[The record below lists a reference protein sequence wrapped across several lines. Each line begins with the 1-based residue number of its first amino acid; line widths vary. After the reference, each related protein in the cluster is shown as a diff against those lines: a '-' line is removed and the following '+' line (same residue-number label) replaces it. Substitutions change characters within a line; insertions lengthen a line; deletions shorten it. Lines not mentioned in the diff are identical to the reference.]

1 MGFVRRYS
9 QASSSSSSQQVTT
22 TTPLEY
28 FSLVVKGKKDNPEI
42 LTEELRKLVESKTQV
57 GRWKRPWISGPGG
70 SRSALVLLAS
80 KDMAKCLESR
90 DFMST
95 FLEAL
100 GPPGEPQ
107 GSATVDV
114 LTGLTDGLQ
123 PETLGARPR
132 SGLSV
137 LYGPQSILPR
147 LWEQEEDTTASAGAP
162 TTTDRAASVSVA
174 PAYPGQP
181 FHSHVTI
188 PMANT
193 IFQNGRRSTLFATRY
208 ERAAQGGRFEATLTL
223 DKAAQAIEV
232 TTEAGPRFAP
242 RLPLVPL
249 APPRE
254 IAAGLGNIVRQV
266 VDAGGKPAPASR
278 ELEDLIPRLL
288 EARGRRDTV
297 GVWAVVVPPH
307 VIREHDAFKNIRPF
321 SECLDGSVSEKELV
335 KLNWECLGQ
344 VGTHGLRVHKILS
357 GGGGWGAKQGLLSL
371 DPETSYDA
379 PEQEDI
385 DDFIKAFEA
394 RFRSKD
400 ESAAAV
406 EVSAGEEDSSA
417 VAPGSYLLFC
427 AQAELGSGDLDV
439 EIGGEGGRGWNF
451 GVAERHDGE
460 VGRTAAEGEGEG
472 QGVTALPEVFTAM
485 SAEGVYLRLGA
496 PGQAK
501 EHAAIRFFPFTT
513 KIDVPHAFLC
523 H

>member
-9 QASSSSSSQQVTT
+9 QASSSSNQQAT

-28 FSLVVKGKKDNPEI
+28 FSLVVKGRKDKPEI

-57 GRWKRPWISGPGG
+57 GRWKRPWISGPGE

-147 LWEQEEDTTASAGAP
+147 LWEQDDTASAGAP
-162 TTTDRAASVSVA
+162 NTDRAASVSVA
-174 PAYPGQP
+174 PACPGQP

-208 ERAAQGGRFEATLTL
+208 ERAARGGRFEATLTL
-223 DKAAQAIEV
+223 DKTAQAIEV

-266 VDAGGKPAPASR
+266 VVGGRPAPASR

-321 SECLDGSVSEKELV
+321 SECLDGSLSEKDLV
-335 KLNWECLGQ
+335 KLNWECLSQ

-400 ESAAAV
+400 ESSAAAA
-406 EVSAGEEDSSA
+406 EASAGEEDSSA

-427 AQAELGSGDLDV
+427 AQAELESGGLNV

-451 GVAERHDGE
+451 GVAELHDGE
-460 VGRTAAEGEGEG
+460 DGRTAKSEEGEGA
-472 QGVTALPEVFTAM
+472 GVSTLPEVFTAM

-523 H
+523 N